1 MRDQLQNKMKLFHIN
16 LSINLRSIKEIN
28 ICLLEFNKLKEYLN
42 FYSLCKELKD
52 ILKKNYLS

>member
-1 MRDQLQNKMKLFHIN
+1 MKDQLQNKMKLFHMN

-28 ICLLEFNKLKEYLN
+28 FSHIEFNKFQEYLN